1 MISNAWQLCVLT
13 PGDTIRNAI
22 DNLIESS
29 SKIVLVV
36 SDDGFFVGTISDGD
50 IRRGLLRG
58 LGLEDVLGEIVHKSA
73 IVVSPQTSREIVKQ
87 IMLEKK
93 VQQIP
98 IVDSSNVLVGLHQWD
113 ELESIPEK
121 TNLFVVMAGGEG
133 TRLHPHT
140 LNTPKPMVQIQGKP
154 MLEHILLRAKSNG
167 FRNFILVVHHLS
179 QIIEDYFGNGAK
191 WGIHIRYIKEEVP
204 LGTAGGLAQLTDFG
218 EDPILVTNGDVLSS
232 LDYSDILQFHITN
245 GSSGTMAVRHHELVH
260 PFGVVH
266 LEGLNIKS
274 IEEKPLYRQYIN
286 AGVYVISAQAIK
298 YLVPGAY
305 MDMTDFFATLIARSE
320 VICAYPIHESW
331 VDVGRPED
339 LKEVTIMFQEK

>member
-1 MISNAWQLCVLT
+1 VLT
-13 PGDTIRNAI
+13 PGNTIRNAI

-29 SKIVLVV
+29 TKIVLVV
-36 SDDGFFVGTISDGD
+36 SEDGFFVGTVSDGD

-58 LGLEDVLGEIVHKSA
+58 LGLEDILGEIVHKSA
-73 IVVSPQTSREIVKQ
+73 IVVSPQESREIVKE
-87 IMLEKK
+87 IMLENK

-98 IVDSSNVLVGLHQWD
+98 IVDGSNILVGLHQWD
-113 ELESIPEK
+113 ELETIAEK

-133 TRLHPHT
+133 RRLHPHT
-140 LNTPKPMVQIQGKP
+140 LNTPKPMVLIQGKP

-179 QIIEDYFGNGAK
+179 QIIEDYFGNGTK
-191 WGIHIRYIKEEVP
+191 WGIHIRYIKEGTP
-204 LGTAGGLAQLTDFG
+204 LGTAGGLSQLSVSNK
-218 EDPILVTNGDVLSS
+218 DPVVVTNGDVLSN
-232 LDYSDILQFHITN
+232 LDYSEILQFHLTN

-274 IEEKPLYRQYIN
+274 IEEKPVYRNYIN
-286 AGVYVISAQAIK
+286 AGVYVISAEAIK
-298 YLVPGAY
+298 TLVPGVY
-305 MDMTDFFATLIARSE
+305 TNMTDFFATLIARSE

-331 VDVGRPED
+331 TDVGRPED
-339 LKEVTIMFQEK
+339 LKEVKINFKER

>member
-1 MISNAWQLCVLT
+1 MTANKWQLCVLT

-29 SKIVLVV
+29 TKIVLVV
-36 SDDGFFVGTISDGD
+36 SNDGYFVGTISDGD

-58 LGLEDVLGEIVHKSA
+58 LGLEAILGEIVHKSA
-73 IVVSPQTSREIVKQ
+73 IVVSPQVSREIVKQ
-87 IMLEKK
+87 IMLENK

-98 IVDSSNVLVGLHQWD
+98 IVDSSNILVGLHQWD

-140 LNTPKPMVQIQGKP
+140 LNTPKPMVLIQGKP

-191 WGIHIRYIKEEVP
+191 WGINIQYIKEETP
-204 LGTAGGLAQLTDFG
+204 LGTAGGLAQLSVLG
-218 EDPILVTNGDVLSS
+218 KDPVLVTNGDVISN
-232 LDYSDILQFHITN
+232 LDYSDILQFHLAN

-274 IEEKPLYRQYIN
+274 IEEKPLYRNYIN
-286 AGVYVISAQAIK
+286 AGVYVISAEAIK
-298 YLVPGAY
+298 SLDPGAY
-305 MDMTDFFATLIARSE
+305 MNMTDFFATLIARSE

-331 VDVGRPED
+331 IDVGRPED
-339 LKEVTIMFQEK
+339 LKEITINFQEK